1 MGASD
6 GLPTFDIAAAE
17 VYAVAAAPVEFR
29 RSGAQSACGVFV
41 LWTKR

>member
-6 GLPTFDIAAAE
+6 ALPTLDIAAAK
-17 VYAVAAAPVEFR
+17 VYSVAAAPVEFR
-29 RSGAQSACGVFV
+29 GSGAQSACGVFV